1 MTMTWRVD
9 DSSGGYS
16 SGSEAL
22 EMKRRRR
29 VRLEGNNDGG
39 KGKEEGMKM
48 RVAIGVATC
57 TGKNIDS
64 RSCGYDRGLEMV
76 MSGNEEGGLEWVMTV
91 GVAVRECMAGSDS

>member
-9 DSSGGYS
+9 DSSGGCS

-29 VRLEGNNDGG
+29 VRLEGNNDGS

-48 RVAIGVATC
+48 RPAASALAK
-57 TGKNIDS
+57 GKNIDS
-64 RSCGYDRGLEMV
+64 RSCGYGRGLEMV
-76 MSGNEEGGLEWVMTV
+76 MSGKRRRGVRV
-91 GVAVRECMAGSDS
+91 GDDSRGCGKGVHGWE